1 MNITN
6 VLPELIK
13 IRDDVQN
20 TIEKCQEYIESEKN
34 TEDPIKQ
41 AEIDET
47 IKSLESLE
55 QSLEKL
61 DEKINRIRSLH

>member
-34 TEDPIKQ
+34 TEGPIN
-41 AEIDET
+41 
-47 IKSLESLE
+47 
-55 QSLEKL
+55 KL
-61 DEKINRIRSLH
+61 KLMEL